1 MPRSERDS
9 WLFERDDTIG
19 ETVAD
24 GIYRRLID
32 LILFGEFSQGHRL
45 ILQDLAERFSVS
57 LTPVREALQRLA
69 ADGFIE
75 SEPRKGYRVKSPTAQ
90 QVRDLWH
97 VRAGLE
103 VVAVES
109 IVDRI
114 VAGEMAVEALDP
126 LFAIQRALDNADAPL
141 SHKRHMEMNAR
152 FHQELVT
159 LSGNRLLVNLYRGIQ
174 IQLLGAWVQRG
185 TSAWRQRLPSEGKE
199 HRAILNAIKARD
211 RAAARDAARAH
222 VERSLDGAIRDLNQ
236 HESQPAAAK
245 GGRVQHQQ
253 GRTEV

>member
-1 MPRSERDS
+1 MPRSDRDS
-9 WLFERDDTIG
+9 WLFEPDDTIG

-45 ILQDLAERFSVS
+45 ILQDLAERFNVS

-90 QVRDLWH
+90 QVKDLWQ

-103 VVAVES
+103 AVAAETV
-109 IVDRI
+109 VDRL
-114 VAGEMAVEALDP
+114 ASGELSIKALDP
-126 LFAIQRALDNADAPL
+126 MLAIQRALDDDGKPMG
-141 SHKRHMEMNAR
+141 HRRHMELNAR
-152 FHQELVT
+152 FHQTLVT
-159 LSGNRLLVNLYRGIQ
+159 LSNNRLMINLYRGIQ

-185 TSAWRQRLPSEGKE
+185 TVEWRGRLPSEASE
-199 HRAILNAIKARD
+199 HHAILDAIMKLD
-211 RAAARDAARAH
+211 RAAAREAARAH
-222 VERSLDGAIRDLNQ
+222 IQRSLDGAIRDLLKQ
-236 HESQPAAAK
+236 QQEQPAAAND
-245 GGRVQHQQ
+245 QHQH
-253 GRTEV
+253 GRT